1 MTEIVIVGGGISGLS
16 AAHYLQSQISAKTK
30 DIKITLLE
38 ASCRLGGVLH
48 SEPMN
53 GFVLEHGSDSFIV
66 NKPWAIDLCAELGL
80 TGALI
85 ATNDDNRR
93 SLIAHEGRLHPL
105 PEGFRLIAPTQF
117 WSFFTSSLF
126 SLKGKLRAG
135 LESLIPPRLRAL
147 AQSDESV
154 ANFIARRFGDELL
167 ERAGQPLVGGI
178 YTGDVSVLSASATLP
193 YFCELESRFGSVTRG
208 LFQDKEQFARQAS
221 GPRYAIFN
229 SLTNGMRSLVDA
241 LASEL
246 TPDQVRLNCPVT
258 ALRIDASGVWR
269 ISCADGAELK
279 ADGLVLAISASKVAA
294 LLSPIDAHLAG
305 QLQKI
310 ENSSAVVINF
320 LFRQENLPADLNGFG
335 FVVPAIEKR
344 EILAASFISVKY
356 PNRAPAGMTMVRVF
370 IGGALNPDFVDL
382 EEDQLVNMALRDLN
396 YYLKTELS
404 PERIWL
410 RRWPESMPQ
419 YKVGHKSLIAEI
431 KDQAKKHQF
440 LALAGNSYDGVGIPD
455 CIKSG
460 REAAGSILTALGH

>member
-1 MTEIVIVGGGISGLS
+1 
-16 AAHYLQSQISAKTK
+16 
-30 DIKITLLE
+30 
-38 ASCRLGGVLH
+38 
-48 SEPMN
+48 
-53 GFVLEHGSDSFIV
+53 
-66 NKPWAIDLCAELGL
+66 
-80 TGALI
+80 
-85 ATNDDNRR
+85 
-93 SLIAHEGRLHPL
+93 
-105 PEGFRLIAPTQF
+105 
-117 WSFFTSSLF
+117 
-126 SLKGKLRAG
+126 
-135 LESLIPPRLRAL
+135 
-147 AQSDESV
+147 
-154 ANFIARRFGDELL
+154 
-167 ERAGQPLVGGI
+167 
-178 YTGDVSVLSASATLP
+178 
-193 YFCELESRFGSVTRG
+193 
-208 LFQDKEQFARQAS
+208 
-221 GPRYAIFN
+221 
-229 SLTNGMRSLVDA
+229 MRSLVDA